1 MLDQSAPIHDPTVAD
16 GPSVEAM
23 RRAMDSLGCGVLVH
37 DADGHLTQWNPTA
50 ERLLGLGIL
59 DGAGAPQL
67 LFADG
72 TALTPSEH
80 PARVT
85 LATGTPISGAT
96 VGVQHGDGRL
106 TWLSVHTS
114 VLRDQ
119 PGDPA
124 KGVVTTL
131 VDVTESRRMHEEL
144 ERLSLVARRTGE
156 AVIIANGAGEVDWVN
171 DAFTRLYGWSLAEM
185 IGTRPGARLQGPET
199 NPETIVAM
207 RQAIRNGESWM
218 GEILNYRKD
227 GTPLWLELAIT
238 PVLDE
243 RYRITHFVSLA
254 HDITARRH
262 GARRLN
268 QLSAAVGAT
277 EDGIAIVDSFQEFKF
292 VNDAYA
298 NLFGYDRGEDLQGKS
313 WRKLFDEVQL
323 QRFDDVVLPNLWA
336 GDRWRGEVL
345 GRNRTGE
352 TFPAE
357 IAITLLPGG
366 SMVSV
371 VRDITERKT
380 REAEQ
385 ARLIA
390 ILEATPD
397 LVAISS
403 ADGSVPYVNR
413 AGRRMLGIGDANA
426 GALRLDDLFPDW
438 ARDVVREIGIPTAE
452 DHGVWSGE
460 TALRRRDATEVP
472 VSQVIV
478 AHRNAHGDVE
488 YHSTIMRDITER
500 KEAEDALRRMS
511 LQDQLTQLYNRRG
524 FFLLAQQALNAARKN
539 PGHCILLYFDLNDFK
554 AINDT
559 HGHKVGDEALKEVA
573 EILGETFRDS
583 DVLGRLGG
591 DEFVALAVNCL
602 DPSGDVLLHRLDE
615 RLAAHNALPD
625 RTFKLSIGR
634 GLARF
639 DLENPKNLQQLLDQ
653 ADLQLYEDK
662 RVRKAA
668 RAVVA
673 ASVPRD

>member
-1 MLDQSAPIHDPTVAD
+1 MAQDSVSIHDPAAAD
-16 GPSVEAM
+16 GPSLGAL
-23 RRAMDSLGCGVLVH
+23 RRVIAHFACGVLVH
-37 DADGHLTQWNPTA
+37 DASGHLIHWNPAA
-50 ERLLGLGIL
+50 ERLLGLGTMT
-59 DGAGAPQL
+59 DGGAPQL

-72 TALTPSEH
+72 SVLAPADH

-85 LATGTPISGAT
+85 LATRTPLSG
-96 VGVQHGDGRL
+96 VIIGVNHPDGRR
-106 TWLSVHTS
+106 TWISMSTSLLSDT
-114 VLRDQ
+114 DG
-119 PGDPA
+119 GDA
-124 KGVVTTL
+124 DGVVTSL
-131 VDVTESRRMHEEL
+131 VDVTESRRAYEEL
-144 ERLSLVARRTGE
+144 ERLALVARRTGE

-171 DAFTRLYGWSLAEM
+171 DAFARLFGWSLAEM

-199 NPETIVAM
+199 NPETILAM
-207 RQAIRNGESWM
+207 RQAIQNGESWM

-227 GTPLWLELAIT
+227 GTPLWLELTIT
-238 PVLDE
+238 PVMDE
-243 RYRITHFVSLA
+243 RYRITHFVSLS
-254 HDITARRH
+254 HDITARRQA
-262 GARRLN
+262 ARRLN

-298 NLFGYDRGEDLQGKS
+298 NLFGYDRGDDLQGKS

-323 QRFDDVVLPNLWA
+323 KRFDDVVLPNLWA

-345 GRNRTGE
+345 GRTRTGV

-403 ADGSVPYVNR
+403 ADGSLPYVNR
-413 AGRRMLGIGDANA
+413 AGRRMLGIGEAS
-426 GALRLDDLFPDW
+426 GLRLDDLFPDW
-438 ARDVVREIGIPTAE
+438 ARDVVREVGIPTAE

-460 TALRRRDATEVP
+460 TALQRRDASQVP

-478 AHRNAHGDVE
+478 AHRNAHGEVE

-539 PGHCILLYFDLNDFK
+539 PGHCILLYFDLNEFK
-554 AINDT
+554 SINDT
-559 HGHKVGDEALKEVA
+559 HGHKVGDDALKEVA
-573 EILGETFRDS
+573 EVLSETFRDS

-615 RLAAHNALPD
+615 RLAAHNNRPD
-625 RTFKLSIGR
+625 RVFKLSVGR

-639 DLENPKNLQQLLDQ
+639 DPEQPKNLQQLLDQ
-653 ADLQLYEDK
+653 ADRQLYEDK

-668 RAVVA
+668 RSVVA